1 MSIPTRAAC
10 ATLDRADPLASLR
23 SQFDLPDGVI
33 YLDGNSLGALPRATA
48 ARLTDAVVKDWGK
61 GLIRSWNE
69 AHWID
74 LPHQVGDKIA
84 RLIGANQGD
93 VVACDSTSVNLFKVI
108 AAALSIQRT
117 TNPARKVIV
126 SERGNFPTDL
136 YVAEGIC
143 TMLGDAGANYSLRL
157 VDGIDDLNAAIA
169 AEPAVVMLTHV
180 DYRSG
185 AMHDMASV
193 TAAAHRHGALM
204 IWDLAHSAGA
214 MPLSLDASGADFA
227 VGCGYKYLN
236 GGPGAPAFIW
246 VAPRNQSRAS
256 QPVSGWFGHAAPF
269 RFESGYRAAPGIS
282 RYLSGTPQVLGMLAL
297 DAGVDTLLAAEN
309 HGGLSA
315 LRDKSAALCDLFVSL
330 AESGPA
336 KDLLTL
342 VSPRDCNKRGS
353 QVSFL
358 SDSRELDGYALM
370 QALIGQGVIGD
381 FRDPGL
387 LRFGMAPAYL
397 RYVDIFDAAT
407 ILNDIVATRSYED
420 ARFAVRA
427 DVT

>member
-1 MSIPTRAAC
+1 VTIPTRAAC
-10 ATLDRADPLASLR
+10 AELDRADPLAPLR
-23 SQFDLPDGVI
+23 AQFDLPDGVI
-33 YLDGNSLGALPRATA
+33 YLDGNSLGALPAATA
-48 ARLTDAVVKDWGK
+48 ARLRDAVVKDWGQ
-61 GLIRSWNE
+61 GLIRSWND

-74 LPHQVGDKIA
+74 LPHQVGNKIA
-84 RLIGANQGD
+84 RLIGAKQGD
-93 VVACDSTSVNLFKVI
+93 VVACDSTSVNLFKVV
-108 AAALSIQRT
+108 AAALSIQRAT
-117 TNPARKVIV
+117 KPARKVIV

-136 YVAEGIC
+136 YVAEGVC
-143 TMLGDAGANYSLRL
+143 AMLGDVGGGYALKL
-157 VDGIDDLNAAIA
+157 VDGIDELNAAIA
-169 AEPAVVMLTHV
+169 SEPAVVMLTHV

-193 TAAAHRHGALM
+193 TAAAHSHGALV

-214 MPLSLDASGADFA
+214 MPLSLDACDADFA

-246 VAPRNQSRAS
+246 VAARHQAQAS
-256 QPVSGWFGHAAPF
+256 QPLSGWFGHAAPF

-297 DAGVDTLLAAEN
+297 DAGVNTLLAAES
-309 HGGLSA
+309 HGGLAA
-315 LRDKSAALCDLFVSL
+315 LRDKSAALCDLFITLSE
-330 AESGPA
+330 AGPA
-336 KDLLTL
+336 QHLLTL
-342 VSPRDCNKRGS
+342 VSPRDRRRRGS
-353 QVSFL
+353 QVSFFA
-358 SDSRELDGYALM
+358 DSRELDGYALM

-397 RYVDIFDAAT
+397 RYVDIYDAVV
-407 ILNDIVATRSYED
+407 ILNDIVASRKFED